1 MRWPGRIA
9 EMSKLRQRVISMA
22 LAPTIGAVFA
32 VIPARADAAMSCTF
46 QSGIVKTYEDGVF
59 KDEKVEQLAFT
70 IEDIDLTRQTAAFS
84 NVQGKGELKI
94 VRAIG
99 ANHFLEVVTEGFLNM
114 TTVYDAPGPGAPM
127 PAVHSRH
134 FGFFG
139 APFVSQYHGTC
150 TSK

>member
-1 MRWPGRIA
+1 
-9 EMSKLRQRVISMA
+9 MSKMITVVVSVMLACMGLVVPASANGA
-22 LAPTIGAVFA
+22 LMCKFG
-32 VIPARADAAMSCTF
+32 
-46 QSGIVKTYEDGVF
+46 SGVVKTFEKGVF
-59 KDEKVEQLAFT
+59 KDEKVEALEFT
-70 IEDIDLTRQTAAFS
+70 IDDVDLVRQTAS
-84 NVQGKGELKI
+84 LLTKQGRGDLKI

-114 TTVYDAPGPGAPM
+114 TTVYEAAGPGAPM

-150 TSK
+150 VAK

>member
-1 MRWPGRIA
+1 MKRIA
-9 EMSKLRQRVISMA
+9 IAMA
-22 LAPTIGAVFA
+22 GCLFASVCAMGPAFANGA
-32 VIPARADAAMSCTF
+32 MTCTF
-46 QSGIVKTYEDGVF
+46 TDGVVKAFEKGVF
-59 KDEKVEQLAFT
+59 KDEKVEALRFRIEEVDLA
-70 IEDIDLTRQTAAFS
+70 RQTAALRTQ
-84 NVQGKGELKI
+84 QGKGELKI

-114 TTVYDAPGPGAPM
+114 TTVYEAAKPGDPM

-150 TSK
+150 KAN